1 MSPGSGADAVR
12 EVVTPVADVL
22 AWLQRAAPERA
33 GELLA
38 GCGFHDGQSDSLD
51 ATVIVAVD
59 VALATVTLAGAARP
73 VSLRRFRGGEFID
86 TRPGAP
92 LAAAI
97 AASRTPAE
105 LRDADEQLAVR
116 RAGFDPGKLRSGEA
130 RRAVLAMVEL
140 DAAGGTPNEAQRA
153 AFYQAVRV
161 GNAGMARSAAR
172 LQMAARQRFEAAGT
186 VPEDLHWQLAALL
199 RQAGDWQSAVT
210 AASVLYARPEL
221 RDKTRLFLASTL
233 AGSLLD
239 LASVQPTPALLSQ
252 AERALEIALALDR
265 RDEALQIMR
274 RTLDRL
280 QGTADPTR

>member
-22 AWLQRAAPERA
+22 AWLQRVAPERA

-38 GCGFHDGQSDSLD
+38 GCGFHDGQSDSLN

-210 AASVLYARPEL
+210 RRQRALCPTGTAGQDAAVPRIDPGRLPAGPGQRAAHAGAAEPGGTRAGDRPGARP
-221 RDKTRLFLASTL
+221 A
-233 AGSLLD
+233 
-239 LASVQPTPALLSQ
+239 
-252 AERALEIALALDR
+252 
-265 RDEALQIMR
+265 
-274 RTLDRL
+274 
-280 QGTADPTR
+280 